1 MRKEKTP
8 SPSPDVERTEKK
20 SDSDKTKR
28 ITPSK
33 ETEIQKSLLSLASRF
48 VDLIWEILPSY
59 LVLSIIEHLTRTFV
73 KSYRLLYVLLIPSWT
88 LNWGVHV

>member
-20 SDSDKTKR
+20 PDSDKTKR

-48 VDLIWEILPSY
+48 FAFLLEIFTF
-59 LVLSIIEHLTRTFV
+59 IICFIEIRILDTN
-73 KSYRLLYVLLIPSWT
+73 LC
-88 LNWGVHV
+88 

>member
-28 ITPSK
+28 ITPNK

-48 VDLIWEILPSY
+48 VDFILEILPS
-59 LVLSIIEHLTRTFV
+59 
-73 KSYRLLYVLLIPSWT
+73 
-88 LNWGVHV
+88 